1 MTSPAGVGTAP
12 AATSTGRRPVQP
24 VLDRFA
30 LAAFVAYLAVAFVVL
45 LVAGRDDWFSGGDW
59 NLINGPATRDLFL
72 PVEQHWTTVPLLV
85 FQGLFRA
92 FGLSYTPYLVVAV
105 AIHLTIAALVRLV
118 ARRAGVRPWIAT
130 LLAAPIVLF
139 APGFLSVLMPI
150 QITQNLSLAFGL
162 GQLLLADHEGRDRRR
177 DALALGAGVL
187 GLMSSG
193 IMPAL
198 VLGTGVALL
207 LRRGWRAAAIQT
219 VPLGLLFLAWY
230 RWQEPGATNAFFQ
243 APSYEPGR
251 HLRFVVDGVGETFW
265 ALGSSAIL
273 AAVLGLVLVAGI
285 VVRLAAGPVLAQV
298 RAIAAPLGLSL
309 AAVAYLGIVGY
320 QRSSLDDYA
329 GVSHHL
335 YNVAVLVLPTLAVA
349 VAALVDRWRALAPVV
364 VGLVLVCV
372 AANIRFQQDDRPLWF
387 RSDFL
392 QEARATLVAAVNDP
406 ELDAKAAAN
415 PDAPV
420 LPGELLS
427 GIRFMSYRWLIEARD
442 AGRIPMS

>member
-1 MTSPAGVGTAP
+1 MTSTGVGTAS
-12 AATSTGRRPVQP
+12 AATSTGHRAIQP

-30 LAAFVAYLAVAFVVL
+30 LPAFVAYLAVAFVVL
-45 LVAGRDDWFSGGDW
+45 LIAGRDDWFSGGDW
-59 NLINGPATRDLFL
+59 NLINGPATRDIFL

-85 FQGLFRA
+85 FQGLFLV
-92 FGLSYTPYLVVAV
+92 FGLNYTPYLVTAV
-105 AIHLTIAALVRLV
+105 AIHLTIAALVRSV

-139 APGFLSVLMPI
+139 APGYLSVLMPI

-187 GLMSSG
+187 GVMSSG

-207 LRRGWRAAAIQT
+207 LRRGWRAAAVQT
-219 VPLGLLFLAWY
+219 VPLGLLFVAWY
-230 RWQEPGATNAFFQ
+230 RWQDAGATNIFFQ
-243 APSYEPGR
+243 APSYDLAR
-251 HLRFVVDGVGETFW
+251 HLRFVADGFAETFW
-265 ALGSSAIL
+265 ALGSSSIL
-273 AAVLGLVLVAGI
+273 AAALGIVLLAGL
-285 VVRLAAGPVLAQV
+285 VVRLTAGPFLAQV
-298 RAIAAPLGLSL
+298 RAVAAPLALLL

-335 YNVAVLVLPTLAVA
+335 YNVAVLALPALAVA
-349 VAALVDRWRALAPVV
+349 VGALVGRWRVLAPVA

-372 AANIRFQQDDRPLWF
+372 AANIRFQQDDRALWF

-392 QEARATLVAAVNDP
+392 QTARATLVTAVNDP

-427 GIRFMSYRWLIEARD
+427 GIRFMSYRWLIEARG
-442 AGRIPMS
+442 AGRVPTS